1 MDNLGFTAENSQ
13 CQRAASNGKIIL
25 PQKEGKRFIE
35 NIHLLSHLGAKYLQT
50 QVKSSTFYVLR
61 LSDVAEAVVKKCVL
75 CAMTN
80 VGHSRYPP
88 GRRLRGDHPGAY
100 WKVDFTEVKPAKYG
114 NKYLLGFFLIF
125 NIFYYVFSSITFP
138 MLSQKSPPH
147 SPTHPFPFFGPGV
160 PLYWGI

>member
-1 MDNLGFTAENSQ
+1 MYNLGFTAENSQ
-13 CQRAASNGKIIL
+13 GQRAASNGKIIL

-35 NIHLLSHLGAKYLQT
+35 NIHLLSHLGAKHLQT
-50 QVKSSTFYVLR
+50 LVKASTFYVLR

-75 CAMTN
+75 CSMTN

-114 NKYLLGFFLIF
+114 NKYLLGFF
-125 NIFYYVFSSITFP
+125 
-138 MLSQKSPPH
+138 
-147 SPTHPFPFFGPGV
+147 
-160 PLYWGI
+160 